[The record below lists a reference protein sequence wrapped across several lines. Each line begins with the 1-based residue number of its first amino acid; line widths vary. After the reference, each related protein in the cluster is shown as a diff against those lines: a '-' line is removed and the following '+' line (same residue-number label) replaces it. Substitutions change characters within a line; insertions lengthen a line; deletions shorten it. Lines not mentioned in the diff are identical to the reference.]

1 MLFRSPSLKVFEWL
15 ENVGLYESTNV
26 IRTITTPLY
35 HYIPE
40 YILFSLPDGL
50 WVFSYLC
57 LILHLWSGKI
67 STQNI
72 GWIIITP
79 VVAIG
84 SEIGQ
89 FFGLIIGTFD
99 LWDLIFYIIGGTSP
113 FLLFNKSITYNFQ
126 KT

>member
-1 MLFRSPSLKVFEWL
+1 MRSRPYADICQSSFLFWTLGSLLLGSLIYILFRSPSLKVFEWL

-89 FFGLIIGTFD
+89 FF
-99 LWDLIFYIIGGTSP
+99 W
-113 FLLFNKSITYNFQ
+113 TYYWNF
-126 KT
+126 